1 MNRSRVD
8 RSMMRMMDGYI
19 VQGDV
24 MVTMQ
29 YTDNCLLYDY

>member
-1 MNRSRVD
+1 MNRSQVD
-8 RSMMRMMDGYI
+8 RSMMRMVDGYI

-29 YTDNCLLYDY
+29 YADSCLLYD